1 MSELNLPAA
10 VKAAVLC
17 DALPFIRRFQGRT
30 VVVKYGG
37 NALSPAGPSQDN
49 PGGVM
54 LNQIGAMQKALKED
68 EELIIHLQNGEDKIR
83 VMEIFLPSP
92 QVAVLTGIDANR
104 VLTRV
109 VSAVSALQ
117 LVVRT
122 GKAQAGAKAVRV
134 NLVVPKGK

>member
-1 MSELNLPAA
+1 MALVDLTKQLAAQAIQSAMSDPA
-10 VKAAVLC
+10 
-17 DALPFIRRFQGRT
+17 PGT
-30 VVVKYGG
+30 
-37 NALSPAGPSQDN
+37 PASDN

-54 LNQIGAMQKALKED
+54 LYQIGAMQKALKED
-68 EELIIHLQNGEDKIR
+68 EELIVHVQNGEDRIR

-104 VLTRV
+104 VMTRV

-122 GKAQAGAKAVRV
+122 GKAAAGAKAVRL

>member
-1 MSELNLPAA
+1 MAFADLTKQLAQQAIQSAMAEPTPAPTQSDNAGA
-10 VKAAVLC
+10 V
-17 DALPFIRRFQGRT
+17 I
-30 VVVKYGG
+30 
-37 NALSPAGPSQDN
+37 
-49 PGGVM
+49 

-68 EELIIHLQNGEDKIR
+68 EELIVQLTNGDEKIR

-92 QVAVLTGIDANR
+92 HVAVLTGLDGNR

-117 LVVRT
+117 LAVRT
-122 GKAQAGAKAVRV
+122 GKAQAGTKAVRV

>member
-1 MSELNLPAA
+1 MAFVDLTKQLAQQAIQSAMSDPPPAA
-10 VKAAVLC
+10 
-17 DALPFIRRFQGRT
+17 P
-30 VVVKYGG
+30 
-37 NALSPAGPSQDN
+37 SPDN

-104 VLTRV
+104 VMTRV

-117 LVVRT
+117 LLVRT
-122 GKAQAGAKAVRV
+122 GKAQAGAKSVRV

>member
-1 MSELNLPAA
+1 MAFVDLTKQLAA
-10 VKAAVLC
+10 QAIQSAMQEPPPT
-17 DALPFIRRFQGRT
+17 AP
-30 VVVKYGG
+30 
-37 NALSPAGPSQDN
+37 SPDN
-49 PGGVM
+49 PGATI

-68 EELIIHLQNGEDKIR
+68 EELIVHLQNGEDRIR

-104 VLTRV
+104 VMTRV
-109 VSAVSALQ
+109 VSAVAALQ
-117 LVVRT
+117 LLVRT

>member
-1 MSELNLPAA
+1 MAFVDLTKQLAQQAIQSAMSDPPPA
-10 VKAAVLC
+10 
-17 DALPFIRRFQGRT
+17 PPQ
-30 VVVKYGG
+30 
-37 NALSPAGPSQDN
+37 PDN
-49 PGGVM
+49 PGSVI

-68 EELIIHLQNGEDKIR
+68 EELVIQLQNGDEKIR

-92 QVAVLTGIDANR
+92 HVAVLTGIDANR

-109 VSAVSALQ
+109 VSAVAALQ

-134 NLVVPKGK
+134 NLVVPKK

>member
-1 MSELNLPAA
+1 MAFADLTKQLAQQAIQSAMSDPA
-10 VKAAVLC
+10 
-17 DALPFIRRFQGRT
+17 P
-30 VVVKYGG
+30 
-37 NALSPAGPSQDN
+37 PGPSPDN
-49 PGGVM
+49 PGGVI

-68 EELIIHLQNGEDKIR
+68 EELIVHLQNGEDRIR

-104 VLTRV
+104 VMTRV
-109 VSAVSALQ
+109 VSSVAALQ
-117 LVVRT
+117 LLVRT